1 MEDVL
6 ICIPARYASSR
17 LPGKPLLKINNKS
30 ILEHVYLNALKIKDI
45 YSDNI
50 IILTDDNKIYEEV
63 QNFGGKCYISK
74 QECSNGSVRI
84 INYLKE
90 NNLEIPFILNIQGDE
105 PFFDIEKVEQL
116 IKDYK
121 IKHHYN
127 DHIKCGTLYYKSQ
140 DYDYIQSKNKV
151 KLIVNQKNFINYG
164 SRNVIPA
171 LKNNEDLNKIKIDYC
186 IHIGIFIFESK
197 YLLEEYK
204 TGNSYIQEIEDL
216 EWLKILDQNYNI
228 YALKTKFHEVGVDT
242 NEDYQYLKE
251 KYENMK
257 IIND

>member
-1 MEDVL
+1 M
-6 ICIPARYASSR
+6 
-17 LPGKPLLKINNKS
+17 
-30 ILEHVYLNALKIKDI
+30 
-45 YSDNI
+45 
-50 IILTDDNKIYEEV
+50 
-63 QNFGGKCYISK
+63 
-74 QECSNGSVRI
+74 
-84 INYLKE
+84 
-90 NNLEIPFILNIQGDE
+90 
-105 PFFDIEKVEQL
+105 
-116 IKDYK
+116 
-121 IKHHYN
+121 
-127 DHIKCGTLYYKSQ
+127 
-140 DYDYIQSKNKV
+140 
-151 KLIVNQKNFINYG
+151 
-164 SRNVIPA
+164 
-171 LKNNEDLNKIKIDYC
+171 NKIKIDYC